1 MKKKIYFIIYSIV
14 QCIVGIYSFINL
26 DKLADSTLKEMES
39 ILGTEM
45 ASSEMFAEMFS
56 LESIKASCALSSGV
70 LIVLSII
77 FLILACRNSVFKK
90 KGLAIGLIIG
100 SFFCSITTLS
110 TYLAIATLVV
120 VIASKSEKNSKEKSK
135 ESKGIKKL
143 RELKVTGKDLL
154 LAGILMAIYLFFQ
167 FTPLPAKLGDV
178 ATFIIIILFHV
189 GIFIGV
195 FAVFRKRFKR
205 DFEAFKENKGSYIA
219 YIFKMW
225 GLMFLLSFVAVI
237 IVSILGGDGM
247 SENQAALNEMPLLY
261 VIPLAC
267 IWAPIVEEGI
277 FRGVLRRF
285 IPNNDKLFIAV
296 SAITFGLLHT
306 VGQEVGIFNTIL
318 YALQYMAMGGALAYT
333 YVKSN
338 NICTNIG
345 VHFVQNTF
353 SSIFMILMSL
363 V

>member
-14 QCIVGIYSFINL
+14 QCIIGIYSFINL

-39 ILGTEM
+39 ILGPEM

-56 LESIKASCALSSGV
+56 LESLKASCALSSGV

-100 SFFCSITTLS
+100 SFLCSIVSLS
-110 TYLAIATLVV
+110 TYLIIATLVV
-120 VIASKSEKNSKEKSK
+120 VLAGKSEKTLNEKSK
-135 ESKGIKKL
+135 EGKKIKKL

-154 LAGILMAIYLFFQ
+154 AAGILTAIYLFFQ
-167 FTPLPAKLGDV
+167 FTPAPAKLSETV
-178 ATFIIIILFHV
+178 AFIIFTVFQV
-189 GIFIGV
+189 GMFIGV
-195 FAVFRKRFKR
+195 FAVFQKRFKR
-205 DFEAFKENKGSYIA
+205 DFAALKENKGSYIA

-225 GLMFLLSFVAVI
+225 GLLFLLSFVAVT

-247 SENQAALNEMPLLY
+247 SENQAALNDMPLLY
-261 VIPLAC
+261 VVPLAC